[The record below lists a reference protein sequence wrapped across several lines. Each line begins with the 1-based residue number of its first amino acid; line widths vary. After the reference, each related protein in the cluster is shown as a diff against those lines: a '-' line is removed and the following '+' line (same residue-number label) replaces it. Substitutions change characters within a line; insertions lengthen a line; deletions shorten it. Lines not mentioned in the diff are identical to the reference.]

1 MALVPEDRVAVAR
14 CCPTILLSPLA
25 RVAGRRGQQ
34 VDPQSRHQQQVA
46 QIKATQDA
54 QTLSRYAQQRVVGQR
69 AVVLVVVRVVVRVVA
84 AVVVRLAAALL
95 PQRLR
100 CRELPTHRPQ

>member
-1 MALVPEDRVAVAR
+1 MVGLVPVALVPEDRVAVAR
-14 CCPTILLSPLA
+14 CCPTILLSPRA

-34 VDPQSRHQQQVA
+34 VDPQSRHRQRVA
-46 QIKATQDA
+46 QTKATQDA
-54 QTLSRYAQQRVVGQR
+54 QTPSQHAQRLVAAQQV
-69 AVVLVVVRVVVRVVA
+69 VVLVA